1 MSFPRVGISSTR
13 SLPGVGTW
21 GRGDNDQVVVMS
33 GVGLGMSRGMG
44 THPLRTWD
52 TTGYS
57 LQVGGIHPTGML
69 SCLSMF

>member
-1 MSFPRVGISSTR
+1 
-13 SLPGVGTW
+13 
-21 GRGDNDQVVVMS
+21 MS

-57 LQVGGIHPTGML
+57 RQVGGMHPTGML
-69 SCLSMF
+69 SCLSMFESGVIKGTTQYEY

>member
-1 MSFPRVGISSTR
+1 
-13 SLPGVGTW
+13 
-21 GRGDNDQVVVMS
+21 MS

-69 SCLSMF
+69 SCLSIFESGVIKGTAQY